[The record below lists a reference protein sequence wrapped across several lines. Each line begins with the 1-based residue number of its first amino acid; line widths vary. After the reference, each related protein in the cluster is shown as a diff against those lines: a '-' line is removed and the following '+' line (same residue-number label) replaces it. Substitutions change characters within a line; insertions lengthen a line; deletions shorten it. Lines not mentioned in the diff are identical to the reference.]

1 MILEK
6 LEKLNGPKRISAAV
20 LIVLVTVFIC
30 YYLITRGSVMKLR
43 EARAK
48 HARIYSAYAGT
59 ENQRTD
65 FLNLQRQLEEGKR
78 QIKEQREECF
88 SREQASQFFENIT
101 TLALTY
107 NLQPISRITSESK
120 KPVLDEKT
128 EPEQQFLET
137 QWAKVTFAGNYFDI
151 VDFVSE
157 LTDRPQKVCITD
169 LHVFLPPGE
178 TLNPTAS
185 FKVMLLIDS
194 SRRKEK

>member
-1 MILEK
+1 MIVEK
-6 LEKLNGPKRISAAV
+6 LAKLNGPKRISAAV
-20 LIVLVTVFIC
+20 LTVLATACIC
-30 YYLITRGSVMKLR
+30 YYVINRDSVIKLW
-43 EARAK
+43 AAKAK
-48 HARIYSAYAGT
+48 HARIHSAYAGT
-59 ENQRTD
+59 ENQRAV
-65 FLNLQRQLEEGKR
+65 LQSLQRRLDDVKSEIR
-78 QIKEQREECF
+78 EQREECF
-88 SREQASQFFENIT
+88 SREQCSQFFESIN

-120 KPVLDEKT
+120 KTVVDEKT

-157 LTDRPQKVCITD
+157 LTDRPQKVCITN
-169 LHVFLPPGE
+169 LHILLPPGE

>member
-6 LEKLNGPKRISAAV
+6 FAKLNGPKRISAAV
-20 LIVLVTVFIC
+20 LTVLATACIC
-30 YYLITRGSVMKLR
+30 YYVINRESVIKLW
-43 EARAK
+43 AAKAK
-48 HARIYSAYAGT
+48 HARIHSAYAGT

-65 FLNLQRQLEEGKR
+65 FLNLQRQLEEEKR

-88 SREQASQFFENIT
+88 SREQASQFFENINA
-101 TLALTY
+101 LALTY
-107 NLQPISRITSESK
+107 NLQPISRIISESK
-120 KPVLDEKT
+120 KQVVDEKT

-137 QWAKVTFAGNYFDI
+137 QSAKVAFAGNYFDI

-157 LTDRPQKVCITD
+157 LTDRTQKVCITD
-169 LHVFLPPGE
+169 LHVLLPPGE

-185 FKVMLLIDS
+185 FKVMLLINS

>member
-1 MILEK
+1 MIVEK
-6 LEKLNGPKRISAAV
+6 LAKLNGPKRISAAV
-20 LIVLVTVFIC
+20 LTVLATACIC
-30 YYLITRGSVMKLR
+30 YYVINRDSVIKLW
-43 EARAK
+43 AAKAK
-48 HARIYSAYAGT
+48 HSRIHSAYAGT

-88 SREQASQFFENIT
+88 SREQASQFFENINA
-101 TLALTY
+101 LALTY

-120 KPVLDEKT
+120 KQVVDEKT
-128 EPEQQFLET
+128 EPEQQFIET
-137 QWAKVTFAGNYFDI
+137 QWAKVTFTGNYFDI

-157 LTDRPQKVCITD
+157 LTDRTQKVCITD

-185 FKVMLLIDS
+185 FKVMLLINS
-194 SRRKEK
+194 SMRKEK